1 MNANGGSSQ
10 GEINEFALRV
20 NKQRRRRERRDSF
33 GEAMSFH
40 VAPLNPVSGT
50 WKFPGVMSGAPVE
63 VRPRDWLYRRD
74 HRITIWSELVPA
86 ALVSPH
92 SSIRVEQ
99 SLSLLA

>member
-1 MNANGGSSQ
+1 MSS
-10 GEINEFALRV
+10 LRV

-50 WKFPGVMSGAPVE
+50 RKFPGVMSGAPVE

-86 ALVSPH
+86 ARFPAQFD
-92 SSIRVEQ
+92 SSRAIAVPR
-99 SLSLLA
+99 A